1 MKDKKILFKV
11 LTIVGGIL
19 DVSIITFLFVVS
31 IIMIITMPQTKN
43 GFEQAISINGPFIG
57 YLQKATHEGNPVYF
71 LCFVLPLFLLLI
83 ANIVVLVIY
92 VKKAS
97 NKKELAV
104 DDLNNAQ
111 KEALKAQLLKDLSG
125 EAEEK

>member
-1 MKDKKILFKV
+1 MKAKKPLI
-11 LTIVGGIL
+11 IGGIIL
-19 DVSIITFLFVVS
+19 DVAIICFLFVVS
-31 IIMIITMPQTKN
+31 IIMLVTMPETTS
-43 GFEQAISINGPFIG
+43 GFEQAEKLNGPFIG
-57 YLQKATHEGNPVYF
+57 YLQRTTHEGSPLYF
-71 LCFVLPLFLLLI
+71 LCFVLPLFLLLA
-83 ANIVVLVIY
+83 ANIVILVIY
-92 VKKAS
+92 VKKAG